1 MKTQEEL
8 DAALLEGMPRANKGR
23 VVRKKRFVTS
33 KHLPLDIA
41 VRREVAEEIGEA
53 EPTRDQKYILLQK
66 YGVVAPRIDR
76 LVTKPRWMGA
86 DEWKRKQ
93 NNWFKITHGSAVK
106 YQQKSGR
113 PAGAKT
119 NAPQS
124 KSWGE
129 IRFKN
134 SQAQQRHLARN
145 SRPNKSNSFRQSS
158 GPMKTGNTQS

>member
-1 MKTQEEL
+1 MKTQEEV

-76 LVTKPRWMGA
+76 LVTKPRWMGEG
-86 DEWKRKQ
+86 EWKRKQ
-93 NNWFKITHGSAVK
+93 NNWFKITQGSASQVSAEIEETATAASVEDVGGR
-106 YQQKSGR
+106 SGSRTLR
-113 PAGAKT
+113 P
-119 NAPQS
+119 S
-124 KSWGE
+124 RD
-129 IRFKN
+129 IRSVTRKAHARATRTD
-134 SQAQQRHLARN
+134 SARAQAR
-145 SRPNKSNSFRQSS
+145 
-158 GPMKTGNTQS
+158 

>member
-1 MKTQEEL
+1 MKTQEEV

-76 LVTKPRWMGA
+76 LVTKPRWMGEG
-86 DEWKRKQ
+86 EWKRKQ
-93 NNWFKITHGSAVK
+93 NNWFKITQGSAIK
-106 YQQKSGR
+106 YQQKSKR
-113 PAGAKT
+113 QPLQ
-119 NAPQS
+119 PQS
-124 KSWGE
+124 KTWGE

-134 SQAQQRHLARN
+134 PQAQQRHQERYQKS
-145 SRPNKSNSFRQSS
+145 SRPSNSNRFRQSS